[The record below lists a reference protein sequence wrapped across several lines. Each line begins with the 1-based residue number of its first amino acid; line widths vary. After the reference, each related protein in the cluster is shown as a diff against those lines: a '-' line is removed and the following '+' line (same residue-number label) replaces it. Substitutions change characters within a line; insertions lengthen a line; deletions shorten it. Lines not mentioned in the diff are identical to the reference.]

1 MNNFYAEN
9 GPFIKRFRESSL
21 LKEIGREYPKTL
33 SSSPHLN
40 LFRLPD
46 WSSISRGKP
55 SFSMYSCR
63 LATSLPMISCK
74 RQF

>member
-1 MNNFYAEN
+1 MKNFYAEN

-40 LFRLPD
+40 LFFGLVCL
-46 WSSISRGKP
+46 IGV
-55 SFSMYSCR
+55 
-63 LATSLPMISCK
+63 
-74 RQF
+74 Q